1 MAGIDE
7 LPYRD
12 PRTAFGGAATAKRPQ
27 IPVGTATPATM
38 GQFQAAQAATA
49 GPAAGIG
56 AMPAPPQ
63 APAAPAPATTAA
75 APGGIGAAPAN
86 AAGRAYGA
94 GNAAAKVV
102 KGALPTAIGAGVV
115 SDFNNYKINDPEVD
129 SSAAGTFNAV
139 RAGDFAGAAK
149 SASKGAL
156 ETLMDLGSTVANAAD
171 YVVPGKAPVS
181 TAYNDMLKSK
191 FGDLLVDNTAK
202 PAEPPAAA
210 PVAAQTAP
218 SGIGAMPTQQVQ
230 AATAPAPTAPTAPT
244 ALPAGGITYDPKTK
258 TYSGTDVKEGAS
270 ISGGLPGGRG
280 TGRGTVSSLDT
291 SEGFRQDQME
301 AQRLVAERLDREAQA
316 PGATG
321 IAGTTMSQDLRAKT
335 DAMTPKDILR
345 AATQYGSRA
354 AGAAV
359 QAQQVQQQGEAASRN
374 AEVSARAQ
382 DIGAVTQQ
390 NAARTQ
396 RDIATM
402 QGKTARDVANISSEG
417 RIAAVEAKGAQPNK
431 FTTVLLPDQIDPATG
446 QVIRGGQ
453 AIVNSQTNE
462 VTYPGQGTG
471 AKPAAPP
478 AGAIQKLRSDPKL
491 AADFDAKY
499 GKGAA
504 AAALGQ

>member
-12 PRTAFGGAATAKRPQ
+12 PRTAYGGAATATRPR

-38 GQFQAAQAATA
+38 GQFQAAQAAAAT
-49 GPAAGIG
+49 PAPGIG

-63 APAAPAPATTAA
+63 APTAPAPATTAA

-86 AAGRAYGA
+86 SAGRAYGV

-139 RAGDFAGAAK
+139 KAGDFAGAAK

-181 TAYNDMLKSK
+181 TAYNAMLKNT
-191 FGDLLVDNTAK
+191 FGDQLVDNTAK
-202 PAEPPAAA
+202 PAEAPAAA
-210 PVAAQTAP
+210 PVAAQPAP

-230 AATAPAPTAPTAPT
+230 AAAAPAPTAPTAPT
-244 ALPAGGITYDPKTK
+244 APPAGGVTFDPKTK
-258 TYSGTDVKEGAS
+258 TYSGTDVKEGAG
-270 ISGGLPGGRG
+270 ITGGIGAGRG

-291 SEGFRQDQME
+291 SRGFRQDQME
-301 AQRLVAERLDREAQA
+301 AQRLVAERLDREAQSGGGLA
-316 PGATG
+316 GIGGGGA
-321 IAGTTMSQDLRAKT
+321 TTMSQDLRAKT

-359 QAQQVQQQGEAASRN
+359 QAQQVQQQSEAASRN
-374 AEVSARAQ
+374 AEVSARGQ
-382 DIGAVTQQ
+382 DIGAMSQQ
-390 NAARTQ
+390 AGNRTQ
-396 RDIATM
+396 RDIAAM
-402 QGKTARDVANISSEG
+402 QGRTQRDVAGINSDA
-417 RIAAVEAKGAQPNK
+417 RVAAVEAKGAQPNK
-431 FTTVLLPDQIDPATG
+431 FTPVLMPDQLSPDGMT
-446 QVIRGGQ
+446 VIRGGQ
-453 AIVNSQTNE
+453 ALMNNQTGE

-471 AKPAAPP
+471 GKPTS
-478 AGAIQKLRSDPKL
+478 QVTPK
-491 AADFDAKY
+491 AEYDKMP
-499 GKGAA
+499 KGARYVGPDGKTYVKA
-504 AAALGQ
+504 